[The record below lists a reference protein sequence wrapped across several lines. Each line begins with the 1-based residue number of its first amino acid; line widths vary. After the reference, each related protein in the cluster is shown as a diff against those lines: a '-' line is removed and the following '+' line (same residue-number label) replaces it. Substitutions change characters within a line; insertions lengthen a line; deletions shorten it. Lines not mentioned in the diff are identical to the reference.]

1 MQAENIL
8 FITIHN
14 KWLQPKINLWWRLQY
29 FMVMLRKKNEE
40 LIHKI

>member
-1 MQAENIL
+1 MQAEHIL
-8 FITIHN
+8 FNTIRI
-14 KWLQPKINLWWRLQY
+14 KVLQIKINLWWRLEY

>member
-8 FITIHN
+8 FNTIRS
-14 KWLQPKINLWWRLQY
+14 KVLQLKINLWWRLEY

-40 LIHKI
+40 LIHRI